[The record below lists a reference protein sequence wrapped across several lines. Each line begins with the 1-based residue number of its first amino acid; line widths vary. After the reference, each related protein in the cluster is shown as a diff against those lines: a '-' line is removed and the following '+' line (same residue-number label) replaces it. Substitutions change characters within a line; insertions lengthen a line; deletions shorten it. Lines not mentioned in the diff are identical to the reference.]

1 MDPKNLS
8 QQERETP
15 AGDRR
20 RFYAATWEGQYIWG
34 ATAGILRSA
43 VRPALRRGQWP
54 EMTETLPTQPWMT
67 HPATRAV
74 IAALEGAGGEGCARF
89 VGGCVRNTL
98 LRKPVG
104 DIDIATSLTPDAV
117 SDALKNAGLKAVPT
131 GIEHGT
137 VTAVAQGKPFEI
149 TTLRRDVETD
159 GRRAVVAF
167 TTDWAEDAQRRDFRL
182 NALYADPAGALY
194 DPTGGG
200 LADAHA
206 GRIVFVGDAETRIRE
221 DGLRILR
228 FFRFNAWYGRGE
240 AGCGGACCL
249 RGAQGDLI
257 GILSAERVSAELLKL
272 LAAEDPRGVVRLMA
286 QTGVLAVV
294 LPEAQG
300 LDRFERLVTI
310 ETEMLFTEDALLRL
324 AALMPDDPAKAAA
337 LAERLR
343 LSNAQRDRLIAAL
356 TPEPPLV
363 SWMSPKETRR
373 LVYRLGAQA
382 LCDRVT
388 LSWAASD
395 RPAATTQW
403 RALLPTAQS
412 WTPPRFPLSGE
423 EVMAAG
429 VAKGP
434 LVGEVMREVEAWW
447 VENDFITDKLALIE
461 RLKAV
466 AQGMAY

>member
-1 MDPKNLS
+1 MIESLGPL
-8 QQERETP
+8 
-15 AGDRR
+15 
-20 RFYAATWEGQYIWG
+20 
-34 ATAGILRSA
+34 
-43 VRPALRRGQWP
+43 
-54 EMTETLPTQPWMT
+54 PWMT

-74 IAALEGAGGEGCARF
+74 IAALEAAGGEGCARF
-89 VGGCVRNTL
+89 VGGCVRNAL
-98 LRKPVG
+98 LRQPVS
-104 DIDIATSLTPDAV
+104 DIDIATTLMPDAV
-117 SDALKNAGLKAVPT
+117 IKALADAGLKSVPT
-131 GIEHGT
+131 GIDHGT
-137 VTAVAQGKPFEI
+137 VTAIAQSKPFEI

-182 NALYADPAGALY
+182 NALYADPTGRLY
-194 DPTGGG
+194 DPTAGG

-221 DGLRILR
+221 DALRILR

-240 AGCGGACCL
+240 PDVAGLAACAEL
-249 RGAQGDLI
+249 RELI
-257 GILSAERVSAELLKL
+257 RNLSAERVSAELLKL
-272 LAAEDPRGVVRLMA
+272 LAAEDPRGAVRLMA
-286 QTGVLAVV
+286 QSGVLAVV
-294 LPEAQG
+294 LPEARG
-300 LDRFERLVTI
+300 LERFEKLVGI

-324 AALMPDDPAKAAA
+324 AALLPDDPVKAAA

-343 LSNAQRDRLIAAL
+343 LSNAQRDRLVAAL
-356 TPEPPLV
+356 TPEPRLV

-373 LVYRLGAQA
+373 LVYRLGAEA

-388 LSWAASD
+388 LAWADSD

-412 WTPPRFPLSGE
+412 FTPPRFPLTGD

-447 VENDFITDKLALIE
+447 VESDFPDDKLALIE
-461 RLKAV
+461 RLKSV

>member
-1 MDPKNLS
+1 
-8 QQERETP
+8 
-15 AGDRR
+15 
-20 RFYAATWEGQYIWG
+20 
-34 ATAGILRSA
+34 
-43 VRPALRRGQWP
+43 
-54 EMTETLPTQPWMT
+54 MT

-74 IAALEGAGGEGCARF
+74 IAALEAAGGDGCARF
-89 VGGCVRNTL
+89 VGGCVRNAL
-98 LRKPVG
+98 LRRPIS
-104 DIDIATSLTPDAV
+104 DIDIATPLTPGAV
-117 SDALKNAGLKAVPT
+117 TKALAAAGLKAIPT
-131 GIEHGT
+131 GIDHGT

-182 NALYADPAGALY
+182 NALYADPAGQLY

-221 DGLRILR
+221 DALRILR

-240 AGCGGACCL
+240 PDTAGLAACAAL
-249 RGAQGDLI
+249 RDLI
-257 GILSAERVSAELLKL
+257 AGLSAERVCAELLKL

-286 QTGVLAVV
+286 QTGILAVA
-294 LPEAQG
+294 LPEATG
-300 LDRFERLVTI
+300 LERFEQLVGI
-310 ETEMLFTEDALLRL
+310 ETEMLFSEDALLRL
-324 AALMPDDPAKAAA
+324 AALLPDDPAVATS

-343 LSNAQRDRLIAAL
+343 LSNAQRDRLVAAL
-356 TPEPPLV
+356 NPDPKLI
-363 SWMSPKETRR
+363 SWMSPRETRR
-373 LVYRLGAQA
+373 LVYRLGVQA
-382 LCDRVT
+382 FCDRVT
-388 LSWAASD
+388 LGWAASN

-412 WTPPRFPLSGE
+412 WTAPRFPLTGD

-447 VENDFITDKLALIE
+447 VENDFPSDKLALIE